1 VRRLALLLT
10 HLAVIAALAAGSGA
24 HWIVLQG
31 VAWTTMIIDYSHHA
45 PLTEAVEKTF
55 DGKHPCALCET
66 IASAEKQEQ
75 EKQVTQPVPDIKGVL
90 TPVLHLAE
98 PTVAIVGWPPL
109 VESAVLLSE
118 HPPVPP
124 PRAA

>member
-1 VRRLALLLT
+1 MRRLALLLT

-31 VAWTTMIIDYSHHA
+31 VAWTTMIIDYSHQA

-55 DGKHPCALCET
+55 DGKHPCALCQT

-90 TPVLHLAE
+90 TPLLQLAT
-98 PTVAIVGWPPL
+98 PTVASVGWPPF
-109 VESAVLLSE
+109 VQSAISLSE
-118 HPPVPP
+118 YPPVPP
-124 PRAA
+124 PRAV